1 MIDGS
6 SFWYLMFLSGVWGGH
21 LPHGYAVP
29 RSTFVRSRELWLGPT
44 AVQLFEFTDST
55 TVAGESVDVTM
66 AWFPKAKVLHVAD
79 AVWPGAH
86 TFFADGTSVPDWFL
100 QLEHLRDLVNELKP
114 KVIIPGHG
122 APGDVGMIDAQ
133 ERYLRAVARMVQ
145 DYCRGGEIELTDEA
159 KDKLRRDIIN
169 EFPDHRNHIPL
180 DISLQLLQML
190 GPIAF
195 LAGRPDGSTAPR
207 LPVFL

>member
-21 LPHGYAVP
+21 LPQGYAVP
-29 RSTFVRSRELWLGPT
+29 RTTFVRSRELWLGKT

-79 AVWPGAH
+79 VVWPGSH
-86 TFFADGTSVPDWFL
+86 TFFADGTSVPDWFI
-100 QLEHLRDLVNELKP
+100 QLDHLRDLVNELKP
-114 KVIIPGHG
+114 KVIVPGHG
-122 APGDVGMIDAQ
+122 APGDIGMIDAQ
-133 ERYLRAVARMVQ
+133 ERYLRAVARMVE
-145 DYCRGGEIELTDEA
+145 DYCRGGEIALTDEA
-159 KDKLRRDIIN
+159 KGKLRQDIVN
-169 EFPDHRNHIPL
+169 EFPEYRNHIPL

-190 GPIAF
+190 GPVAF
-195 LAGRPDGSTAPR
+195 LVGRPDASTAPR